1 MRVVGI
7 IPSRYASTRLPKKS
21 LKKLGEKS
29 IVQHVYEKAIQ
40 VELFDD
46 VIVATD
52 HEEIVSEVKSFGG
65 NVMMTSDQHETGTD
79 RIAEVAQN
87 IECDIV
93 VNIQGDEPFIKP
105 QTIQNCFEPLI
116 KDDSIVMA
124 TLKHLIDNPEEI
136 EDPNVVKVITDIN
149 DDALY
154 FSRSPIPF
162 YRIQEDVYYYRHI
175 GIYAY
180 RKEFLIEFAKMP
192 QTPLAR
198 KESLEQLRALENGY
212 KIRVLSTE
220 DHPLGIDTEEDYQ
233 KAKQIMKDQK

>member
-21 LKKLGEKS
+21 LKILGNKS
-29 IVQHVYEKAIQ
+29 IVQHVYEKAKQ

-46 VIVATD
+46 VIIATD
-52 HEEIVSEVKSFGG
+52 HEEIMQEIERFGG
-65 NVMMTSDQHETGTD
+65 NGMMTSDQHETGTD
-79 RIAEVAQN
+79 RIAEVAQK

-105 QTIQNCFEPLI
+105 ITIQRCFEPLI
-116 KDDSIVMA
+116 NDQKIVMA
-124 TLKHLIDNPEEI
+124 TLKHLIDDAKEI
-136 EDPNVVKVITDIN
+136 EDPNVVKVVTDIN
-149 DDALY
+149 DNALY

-162 YRIQEDVYYYRHI
+162 YRIETDVKYYRHI
-175 GIYAY
+175 GIYAFQ
-180 RKEFLIEFAKMP
+180 REFLIEFADMP

-198 KESLEQLRALENGY
+198 IESLEQLRALENGY
-212 KIRVLSTE
+212 KIKVLSTE

-233 KAKQIMKDQK
+233 KAKKIMKDQE